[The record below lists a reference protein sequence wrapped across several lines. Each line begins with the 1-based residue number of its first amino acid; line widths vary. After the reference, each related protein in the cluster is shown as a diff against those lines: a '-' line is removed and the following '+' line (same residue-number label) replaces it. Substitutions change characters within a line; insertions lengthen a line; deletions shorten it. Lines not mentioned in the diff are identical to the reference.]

1 MFHAPGST
9 SRRFVGIPVGSA
21 CERAPPPRLSI
32 VELTQFTL
40 VKFGRPFQGAKP
52 CLSRNG
58 KGTFSAFWE
67 TFALGTLFSAVS
79 KPFRENWEGENWNPS
94 KEALYRVVPNN
105 PPASWGTESRLRFLN
120 FATFRSAV
128 DTADSA
134 NSPARVK
141 TGGRQ
146 GSVVGRGR
154 FELPTVRPRKG
165 FRV

>member
-1 MFHAPGST
+1 MPARRGPSQGIVGFPWPRQYSRVLAKVSITRAIHFVEQTRRLLVLVRST
-9 SRRFVGIPVGSA
+9 ECNSCSSMLHRFV
-21 CERAPPPRLSI
+21 RLLLEASSFS
-32 VELTQFTL
+32 VAAGVLRFFTL
-40 VKFGRPFQGAKP
+40 LA
-52 CLSRNG
+52 
-58 KGTFSAFWE
+58 A
-67 TFALGTLFSAVS
+67 
-79 KPFRENWEGENWNPS
+79 
-94 KEALYRVVPNN
+94 
-105 PPASWGTESRLRFLN
+105 PASWGTESRLRFLN

-154 FELPTVRPRKG
+154 FELPTMRPRKG

>member
-1 MFHAPGST
+1 FEALSVTHAALCSIVSFGYCWKLRPFLSLPEYCV
-9 SRRFVGIPVGSA
+9 SLL
-21 CERAPPPRLSI
+21 CWQPPPL
-32 VELTQFTL
+32 
-40 VKFGRPFQGAKP
+40 
-52 CLSRNG
+52 
-58 KGTFSAFWE
+58 
-67 TFALGTLFSAVS
+67 
-79 KPFRENWEGENWNPS
+79 
-94 KEALYRVVPNN
+94 
-105 PPASWGTESRLRFLN
+105 GTESRLRFLN

-154 FELPTVRPRKG
+154 FELPTMRPRKG